1 MTLPGLLHD
10 LFFDFTLRTIALGAA
25 VLGAVA
31 GALGCFAVLRRQSLL
46 GDAIS
51 HAALPGIV
59 LAFMLTG
66 SRMAPVLIFGAA
78 VAGWLGALL
87 VMGMVRAGRIPQD
100 TALGIVLSSFFGFGL
115 VLLTWVQ
122 QKPDARQAGLD
133 TFLFGQA
140 ATLLPEDVWVVT
152 VLGGGALVLVALFWK
167 ALSLITFDPDYAQ
180 VRGLPVR
187 RLQIALDGLLV
198 LAIVLGLQMVGV
210 VLMSALVVAP
220 AVAARQ
226 WTRSLGAMVVLA
238 AGFGAS
244 AGLLGAVVSATGQ
257 GIPTGPV
264 IVLVVSGM
272 VVLSLLMGPGRSGR
286 ARVQRSSP

>member
-1 MTLPGLLHD
+1 MTLFGLLHD
-10 LFFDFTLRTIALGAA
+10 LMFDFTLRTIASGAA
-25 VLGAVA
+25 VLGGVA

-59 LAFMLTG
+59 LAFILSG
-66 SRMAPVLIFGAA
+66 ARAAPVLVTGAA

-87 VMGMVRAGRIPQD
+87 VTGMVRAGRIPRD

-140 ATLLPEDVWVVT
+140 ATLLPEDVRWIT
-152 VLGGGALVLVALFWK
+152 VLGGGALLLVALLWK
-167 ALSLITFDPDYAQ
+167 AFSLITFDPDYAR

-187 RLQIALDGLLV
+187 RLEIALDGLLV

-226 WTRSLGAMVVLA
+226 WTRSLGAMVVV
-238 AGFGAS
+238 AGG
-244 AGLLGAVVSATGQ
+244 LGAIAGVIGAMVSATGQ

-264 IVLVVSGM
+264 IVLVVSLM
-272 VVLSLLMGPGRSGR
+272 VLLSLLLRPGRASLAPG
-286 ARVQRSSP
+286 PLP

>member
-1 MTLPGLLHD
+1 MTLFGLLHD
-10 LFFDFTLRTIALGAA
+10 LMFDFTLRTIASGAA
-25 VLGAVA
+25 VLGGVA

-59 LAFMLTG
+59 LAFILSG
-66 SRMAPVLIFGAA
+66 ARAAPVLVTGAA

-87 VMGMVRAGRIPQD
+87 VTGMVRAGRIPRD

-140 ATLLPEDVWVVT
+140 ATLLPEDVRWVT
-152 VLGGGALVLVALFWK
+152 VLGGGALLLVALLWK
-167 ALSLITFDPDYAQ
+167 AFSLITFDPDYAR

-187 RLQIALDGLLV
+187 RLEIALDGLLV

-226 WTRSLGAMVVLA
+226 WTRSLGAMVVV
-238 AGFGAS
+238 AGG
-244 AGLLGAVVSATGQ
+244 LGAIAGVIGAMVSATGQ

-264 IVLVVSGM
+264 IVLVVSLM
-272 VVLSLLMGPGRSGR
+272 VLLSLLLRPGRASLAPG
-286 ARVQRSSP
+286 PLP